1 MYERMLSASGNHTE
15 PFPLTVAAESGIIM
29 THTVLQG
36 GERPLYRIA
45 ICEDEP
51 SMARENEAMICRILE
66 SRCFQRDIDFSVVSF
81 STAEP
86 LLSSLQKQRAAF
98 HLLLLDIRLAQ
109 ENGVELAARLR
120 ECNVGCSIIYITSYE
135 EYMPDSFSTRPLDYL
150 MKPVDEKK
158 LAKAIDWDL
167 RKNYCLKQ
175 ITLPVNGG
183 SRKVAAQ
190 DILYAEAV
198 NHKSAVYLPGEAISV
213 NLSFRN
219 LLSRLLGGTFCRC
232 HHSFVVNLNHVH
244 KQTNHGLM
252 LDTGMEL
259 PVSRTYRQEFAKQYV
274 AFLQ

>member
-1 MYERMLSASGNHTE
+1 M
-15 PFPLTVAAESGIIM
+15 
-29 THTVLQG
+29 
-36 GERPLYRIA
+36 YRIA
-45 ICEDEP
+45 ICEDEA
-51 SMARENEAMICRILE
+51 STALENETMLCRILE
-66 SRCFQRDIDFSVVSF
+66 GRGFRRETDFSVIRF
-81 STAEP
+81 SAMEP
-86 LLSSLQKQRAAF
+86 LLELLQNQPAAF
-98 HLLLLDIRLAQ
+98 HLLLLDIRLAG
-109 ENGVELAARLR
+109 ENGIELAARLR
-120 ECNVGCSIIYITSYE
+120 EGNVACSIIYITSYE
-135 EYMPDSFSTRPLDYL
+135 EYMPDSFATRPLDYL
-150 MKPVDEKK
+150 IKPVDEGK

-167 RKNYCLKQ
+167 RTNYHPEQ
-175 ITLPVNGG
+175 ITLPVSGG
-183 SRKVAAQ
+183 FRKAAVK

-252 LDTGMEL
+252 LDTGIEL